1 MTAVELLAAVL
12 RDARCLMGE
21 SPEQAAAALGVAGR
35 TIRRL
40 EAAKVA
46 RPRDLTLDALGQ
58 YYNLDAGTL
67 KWLAACELAGRDLD
81 ERVREGA
88 ADAGVAGRGELP
100 AVALAW
106 VRAAAPPPVDDGSEA
121 GEQSLL
127 MDFRTLDR
135 RRQAVLRALA
145 ADLRMARAAELRMQP
160 RDESP

>member
-1 MTAVELLAAVL
+1 M
-12 RDARCLMGE
+12 
-21 SPEQAAAALGVAGR
+21 AGR

-46 RPRDLTLDALGQ
+46 RPRDLTLDALGH
-58 YYNLDAGTL
+58 YYSVDAGTL
-67 KWLAACELAGRDLD
+67 KWLAACDLTGRNLD
-81 ERVREGA
+81 ERVRERA
-88 ADAGVAGRGELP
+88 ADAGVTGRGDLT

-106 VRAAAPPPVDDGSEA
+106 ARTAAPPPEDDGSEA

-127 MDFRTLDR
+127 ADFRTLDR

-160 RDESP
+160 RDETP